1 MPLSEVSMAYCVID
15 DDEVSDDDD
24 VGIYIRKVD
33 PNTIEYAVGSADDFS
48 SDFKGKTHSQKL

>member
-1 MPLSEVSMAYCVID
+1 MAYCVID